1 MSPDLDTMG
10 GMKNAALPTR
20 IDYFKYEWGF
30 LSNFYP
36 AEVYIWVDAAGVIYA
51 HEILDP
57 ASIEVYASTEHAY
70 QAFKTL
76 KAEDRWIFQ
85 FTHNPNLKAYEAKS
99 LGAKLKTQG
108 KERPDWKEINVGVM
122 RDLLRQKFALSTL
135 RRRLL
140 STFGAYLEEGN
151 YWHDTFWGACK
162 GKLDGRTCRH
172 GEHEP
177 LGENWLGYLLMEVRA
192 EISGVANPFP

>member
-1 MSPDLDTMG
+1 MDDV
-10 GMKNAALPTR
+10 KNAALPTR

-36 AEVYIWVDAAGVIYA
+36 AEVYIWVDAAGVTYA
-51 HEILDP
+51 HEIPNP

-70 QAFKTL
+70 QAFKAL

-85 FTHNPNLKAYEAKS
+85 VTNNPNLKAYEAKS

-108 KERPDWKEINVGVM
+108 KERPDWRDINIDVM
-122 RDLLRQKFALSTL
+122 RDLLRQKFHGGITK
-135 RRRLL
+135 RKLL

-151 YWHDTFWGACK
+151 YWHDEFWGVCH
-162 GKLDGRTCRH
+162 GKMDGRTCRH

-177 LGENWLGYLLMEVRA
+177 SGENWLGYLLMEVRS
-192 EISGVANPFP
+192 EISGVANPFPKP